1 MTKLLILVGVLSGLF
16 AWSVG
21 IGVASFCFAEE
32 KYFDFVSKSGVIGL
46 DGSYEAELLF
56 DVEEEYQENL
66 LVRPRIDKGK
76 GVVNIYNSE
85 TRVWT
90 AGNGDWSK
98 MPEISREVRLRIFGI
113 EDETTEIYFEILDK
127 KTAKLHLTPSKTIYG
142 RRVHEQYI
150 EKLNGNIL
158 GWDAGLQS
166 GSEEVITAP
175 GEEAAAVTEAVE
187 TSNTQKTSFAVP
199 TKYRWIFLGAFGC
212 AVLAGT
218 IHGLVQRN
226 ARGNLKVSRK
236 KMLK

>member
-1 MTKLLILVGVLSGLF
+1 MVVGSLLGLC

-21 IGVASFCFAEE
+21 MGAINFCYAEE
-32 KYFDFVSKSGVIGL
+32 KYFDFVSKSGAVGL
-46 DGSYEAELLF
+46 DGSYEVGLIF
-56 DVEEEYQENL
+56 DVEGEYQENL
-66 LVRPRIDKGK
+66 SVRPRIDKGK
-76 GVVNIYNSE
+76 GVVNIYNGA
-85 TRVWT
+85 TRLWT

-98 MPEISREVRLRIFGI
+98 MPEISQEVRLKIFGI
-113 EDETTEIYFEILDK
+113 KDETTEIYFEILDK
-127 KTAKLHLTPSKTIYG
+127 KTAKLYRTPSKKIYG

-166 GSEEVITAP
+166 GSEEVIAAP
-175 GEEAAAVTEAVE
+175 GEEAAVVTEAVE

-212 AVLAGT
+212 AVLVG
-218 IHGLVQRN
+218 ILYRLIRRN
-226 ARGNLKVSRK
+226 AKGNLRISQK